1 MFNYPIRDKLVNLKE
16 NNTHNTSLR
25 ETDQKRKQKMAKY
38 ADTRNHAID
47 HNITVVDAGL
57 VTSKQTNYSLAAD
70 AIRSESSQRK
80 RIFLTNGNKSFMR
93 TSKQVKR
100 YNPSQQQALLTR
112 TVIQTRIPLRMT
124 NSRFQHFWT
133 MV

>member
-1 MFNYPIRDKLVNLKE
+1 
-16 NNTHNTSLR
+16 
-25 ETDQKRKQKMAKY
+25 MAKY

-93 TSKQVKR
+93 TYKQVKR